1 MMGLGLVSSYF
12 SGGGPSKEE
21 KQEIEL
27 KAKGNQAERDL
38 VERDLE
44 ERKRAFGDERL
55 ASGDQPEKENKSSV
69 CLCMFVFEGA
79 RVDQQGS

>member
-1 MMGLGLVSSYF
+1 MGLGLVSSYF

-55 ASGDQPEKENKSSV
+55 ASGDQPEKENRSNV
-69 CLCMFVFEGA
+69 CLCMFAFDRS
-79 RVDQQGS
+79 RVVQQGS